1 MSNKAKI
8 LFIVPSMRG
17 GGAERVISTL
27 LQYIDKEKFDLN
39 LALIT
44 KEGKFLDDIPNHV
57 NIIDLDAKRVRN
69 SIFKIIKTINSL
81 KPDIVFSTL
90 GHLNLLISIIRPFLS
105 KKIVFIGRESNTV
118 SVINKQSKY
127 PKLFDF
133 LYNNFY
139 NNFDHIVAQAEY
151 MKKDLVES
159 YQIKKEKITVIN
171 NPIDFENIKRLSN
184 ISSKDLFDKSKINL
198 LAVGRLSH
206 QKGFDTLLEI
216 MRNLDDKYFLS
227 ILGQGPD
234 EKKLKAMIK
243 DFSLESKVKL
253 LGFQDNPYIYMK
265 QADIF
270 VLSSR
275 FEGLPNVVL
284 EANACGTN
292 VIAFDCPGGTSEIIV
307 DGENGYLA
315 KCQDKNDF
323 IEKLKKIPLE
333 KEINQNLLNKYEVS
347 QIVKTYE
354 NLFQNTLKGKN
365 K

>member
-1 MSNKAKI
+1 
-8 LFIVPSMRG
+8 
-17 GGAERVISTL
+17 
-27 LQYIDKEKFDLN
+27 
-39 LALIT
+39 
-44 KEGKFLDDIPNHV
+44 
-57 NIIDLDAKRVRN
+57 
-69 SIFKIIKTINSL
+69 
-81 KPDIVFSTL
+81 
-90 GHLNLLISIIRPFLS
+90 
-105 KKIVFIGRESNTV
+105 
-118 SVINKQSKY
+118 
-127 PKLFDF
+127 
-133 LYNNFY
+133 
-139 NNFDHIVAQAEY
+139 
-151 MKKDLVES
+151 MKKDLVEN
-159 YQIKKEKITVIN
+159 YQIKSEKITVIN

-216 MRNLDDKYFLS
+216 MKELDDKYFLS

-234 EKKLKAMIK
+234 EEKLKSMIK

-284 EANACGTN
+284 EANACGTT
-292 VIAFDCPGGTSEIIV
+292 VIAFDCPGGTNEIII

-323 IEKLKKIPLE
+323 IDKLKKIHLE
-333 KEINQNLLNKYEVS
+333 KEINQTILNKYEVS
-347 QIVKTYE
+347 QIVQNYE
-354 NLFQNTLKGKN
+354 NLFENTLKGKN